1 MKFSIAKTKMYAA
14 LQDVSHA
21 VSSTSPAA
29 LRGILIE
36 ASEDNVLVLTA
47 SDNDVTIRKI
57 LKGKDDEE
65 LQLDVEEAG
74 SVVIDAHYIM
84 DIVHKIDS
92 DTVKVEILDGALTSF
107 KGNQAQFR
115 INGTKAE
122 EYPDID
128 LSEPADSFAINEL
141 KLSSIIEAT
150 AFAASDKET
159 RPVLT
164 GIHFNL
170 KDHKLTAVATDSYR
184 LARKEE
190 AIDSDLN
197 LAVTIP
203 ARSMNEVRSILL
215 SEDKD
220 ITVALDSRKAQ
231 FRNEDTIFQT
241 RLLEGNFPDTDRL
254 IPTSFIATLTI
265 ARNSLIGVL
274 DRSMF
279 IKNENMSIN
288 HLHCTEE
295 DIIFSNRS
303 QEIGEFEQ
311 SLMEEGASFKGDP
324 LDISFNAGYVMAA
337 ARALKGN
344 TVEIRFS
351 GEMKP
356 FILVN
361 PEDES
366 MLQLALPVRS
376 YD

>member
-14 LQDVSHA
+14 LQDVNHA
-21 VSSTSPAA
+21 ISSTSPAA

-36 ASEDNVLVLTA
+36 ASEDNELVLTA
-47 SDNDVTIRKI
+47 SDNDVTIRRT

-65 LQLDVEEAG
+65 LQLNVEEPG

-84 DIVHKIDS
+84 DIVHKIDA

-115 INGTKAE
+115 INGTKAD

-128 LSEPADSFAINEL
+128 LSEPQQSFSVNEL
-141 KLSSIIEAT
+141 KLSALIEAT
-150 AFAASDKET
+150 AFAASDQET
-159 RPVLT
+159 RPALT
-164 GIHFNL
+164 GIHIVL
-170 KDHKLTAVATDSYR
+170 KEGKLIAVATDSYR

-190 AIDSDLN
+190 AIDSDLDI
-197 LAVTIP
+197 AVTIP
-203 ARSMNEVRSILL
+203 AKSMNEVRSILL

-220 ITVALDSRKAQ
+220 IRIALDNRKAQ
-231 FRNEDTIFQT
+231 FITDDTVFQT
-241 RLLEGNFPDTDRL
+241 RLLEGAFPETDRL
-254 IPTSFIATLTI
+254 IPTSFISTLTI
-265 ARNSLIGVL
+265 SRSSLINVL

-279 IKNENMSIN
+279 IKNENMTIN
-288 HLHCTEE
+288 HLHCTED

-311 SLMEEGASFKGDP
+311 SLMEEGAVFKGEP
-324 LDISFNAGYVMAA
+324 LDISFNGGYVMAA

-344 TVEIRFS
+344 TIEIRFA

-356 FILVN
+356 FILIN
-361 PEDES
+361 PEDDS
-366 MLQLALPVRS
+366 MLQLTLPVRS

>member
-14 LQDVSHA
+14 LQDVNHA
-21 VSSTSPAA
+21 ISSTSPAA

-36 ASEDNVLVLTA
+36 ASEDNELVLTA
-47 SDNDVTIRKI
+47 SDNDVTIRRT

-65 LQLDVEEAG
+65 LQLNVEEPG

-84 DIVHKIDS
+84 DIVHKIDA

-115 INGTKAE
+115 INGTKAD

-128 LSEPADSFAINEL
+128 LSEPQQSFSVNEL
-141 KLSSIIEAT
+141 KLSALIEAT
-150 AFAASDKET
+150 AFAASDQET
-159 RPVLT
+159 RPALT
-164 GIHFNL
+164 GIHMVL
-170 KDHKLTAVATDSYR
+170 KEGKLIAVATDSYR

-190 AIDSDLN
+190 AIDSDLDI
-197 LAVTIP
+197 AVTIP
-203 ARSMNEVRSILL
+203 AKSMNEVRSILL

-220 ITVALDSRKAQ
+220 IRIALDNRKAQ
-231 FRNEDTIFQT
+231 FITDDTVFQT
-241 RLLEGNFPDTDRL
+241 RLLEGAFPETDRL
-254 IPTSFIATLTI
+254 IPTSFISTLTI
-265 ARNSLIGVL
+265 SRSSLINVL

-279 IKNENMSIN
+279 IKNENMTIN
-288 HLHCTEE
+288 HLHCTED

-311 SLMEEGASFKGDP
+311 SLIEEGAVFKGEP
-324 LDISFNAGYVMAA
+324 LDISFNGGYVMAA

-344 TVEIRFS
+344 AIEIRFA

-356 FILVN
+356 FILIN
-361 PEDES
+361 PEDDS
-366 MLQLALPVRS
+366 MLQLTLPVRS

>member
-14 LQDVSHA
+14 LQDVNHA
-21 VSSTSPAA
+21 ISSTSPAA

-36 ASEDNVLVLTA
+36 ASEDNELVLTA
-47 SDNDVTIRKI
+47 SDNDVTIRRT

-65 LQLDVEEAG
+65 LQLNVEEPG

-84 DIVHKIDS
+84 DIVHKIDA

-115 INGTKAE
+115 INGTKAD

-128 LSEPADSFAINEL
+128 LSEPQQSFSVNEL
-141 KLSSIIEAT
+141 KLSALIEAT
-150 AFAASDKET
+150 AFAASDQET
-159 RPVLT
+159 RPALT
-164 GIHFNL
+164 GIHMVL
-170 KDHKLTAVATDSYR
+170 KEGKLIAVATDSYR

-190 AIDSDLN
+190 AIDSDLDI
-197 LAVTIP
+197 AVTIP
-203 ARSMNEVRSILL
+203 AKSMNEVRSILL

-220 ITVALDSRKAQ
+220 IRIALDNRKAQ
-231 FRNEDTIFQT
+231 FITDDTVFQT
-241 RLLEGNFPDTDRL
+241 RLLEGAFPETDRL
-254 IPTSFIATLTI
+254 IPTSFISTLTI
-265 ARNSLIGVL
+265 SRSSLINVL

-279 IKNENMSIN
+279 IKNENMTIN
-288 HLHCTEE
+288 HLHCTED

-311 SLMEEGASFKGDP
+311 SLMEEGAVFKGEP
-324 LDISFNAGYVMAA
+324 LDISFNGGYVMAA

-344 TVEIRFS
+344 TIEIRFA

-356 FILVN
+356 FILIN
-361 PEDES
+361 PEDDS
-366 MLQLALPVRS
+366 MLQLTLPVRS

>member
-14 LQDVSHA
+14 LQDVNHA
-21 VSSTSPAA
+21 ISSTSPAA

-36 ASEDNVLVLTA
+36 ASEDNELVLTA
-47 SDNDVTIRKI
+47 SDNDVTIRRT

-65 LQLDVEEAG
+65 LQLNVEEPG

-84 DIVHKIDS
+84 DIVHKIDA

-115 INGTKAE
+115 INGTKAD

-128 LSEPADSFAINEL
+128 LSEPQQSFSVNEL
-141 KLSSIIEAT
+141 KLSALIEAT
-150 AFAASDKET
+150 AFAASDQET
-159 RPVLT
+159 RPALT
-164 GIHFNL
+164 GIHMVL
-170 KDHKLTAVATDSYR
+170 KEGKLIAVATDSYR

-190 AIDSDLN
+190 AIDSDLDI
-197 LAVTIP
+197 AVTVP
-203 ARSMNEVRSILL
+203 AKSMNEVRSILL

-220 ITVALDSRKAQ
+220 IRIALDTRKAQ
-231 FRNEDTIFQT
+231 FITDDTVFQT
-241 RLLEGNFPDTDRL
+241 RLLEGAFPETDRL
-254 IPTSFIATLTI
+254 IPTSFISTLTI
-265 ARNSLIGVL
+265 SRSSLINVL

-279 IKNENMSIN
+279 IKNENMTIN
-288 HLHCTEE
+288 HLHCTED

-311 SLMEEGASFKGDP
+311 SLMEEGAVFKGEP
-324 LDISFNAGYVMAA
+324 LDISFNGGYVMAA

-344 TVEIRFS
+344 TIEIRFA

-356 FILVN
+356 FILIN
-361 PEDES
+361 PEDDS
-366 MLQLALPVRS
+366 MLQLTLPVRY

>member
-14 LQDVSHA
+14 LQDVNHA
-21 VSSTSPAA
+21 ISSTSPAA

-36 ASEDNVLVLTA
+36 ASEDNELVLTA
-47 SDNDVTIRKI
+47 SDNDVTIRRT

-65 LQLDVEEAG
+65 LQLNVEEPG

-84 DIVHKIDS
+84 DIVHKIDA

-115 INGTKAE
+115 INGTKAD

-128 LSEPADSFAINEL
+128 LSEPQQSFSVNEL
-141 KLSSIIEAT
+141 KLSALIEAT
-150 AFAASDKET
+150 AFAASDQET
-159 RPVLT
+159 RPALT
-164 GIHFNL
+164 GIHMVL
-170 KDHKLTAVATDSYR
+170 KEGKLIAVATDSYR

-190 AIDSDLN
+190 AIDSDLDI
-197 LAVTIP
+197 AVTIP
-203 ARSMNEVRSILL
+203 AKSMNEVRSILL

-220 ITVALDSRKAQ
+220 IRIALDNRKAQ
-231 FRNEDTIFQT
+231 FITDDTVFQT
-241 RLLEGNFPDTDRL
+241 RLLEGAFPETDRL
-254 IPTSFIATLTI
+254 IPTSFISTLTI
-265 ARNSLIGVL
+265 SRSSLINVL

-279 IKNENMSIN
+279 IKNENMTIN
-288 HLHCTEE
+288 HLHCTED

-311 SLMEEGASFKGDP
+311 SLIEEGAVFKGEP
-324 LDISFNAGYVMAA
+324 LDISFNGGYVMAA

-344 TVEIRFS
+344 TIEIRFA

-356 FILVN
+356 FILIN
-361 PEDES
+361 PEDDS
-366 MLQLALPVRS
+366 MLQLTLPVRS

>member
-14 LQDVSHA
+14 LQDVNHA
-21 VSSTSPAA
+21 ISSTSPAA

-36 ASEDNVLVLTA
+36 ASEDNELVLTA
-47 SDNDVTIRKI
+47 SDNDVTIRRT

-65 LQLDVEEAG
+65 LQLNVEEPG

-84 DIVHKIDS
+84 DIVHKIDA

-115 INGTKAE
+115 INGTKAD

-128 LSEPADSFAINEL
+128 LSEPQQSFSVNEL
-141 KLSSIIEAT
+141 KLSALIEAT
-150 AFAASDKET
+150 AFAASDQET
-159 RPVLT
+159 RPALT
-164 GIHFNL
+164 GIHMVL
-170 KDHKLTAVATDSYR
+170 KEGKLIAVATDSYR

-190 AIDSDLN
+190 AIDSN
-197 LAVTIP
+197 LDIAVTIP
-203 ARSMNEVRSILL
+203 AKSMNEVRSILL

-220 ITVALDSRKAQ
+220 IRIALDNRKAQ
-231 FRNEDTIFQT
+231 FITDDTVFQT
-241 RLLEGNFPDTDRL
+241 RLLEGAFPETDRL
-254 IPTSFIATLTI
+254 IPTSFISTLTI
-265 ARNSLIGVL
+265 SRSSLINVL

-279 IKNENMSIN
+279 IKNENMTIN
-288 HLHCTEE
+288 HLHCTED

-311 SLMEEGASFKGDP
+311 SLIEEGAVFKGEP
-324 LDISFNAGYVMAA
+324 LDISFNGGYVMAA

-344 TVEIRFS
+344 EIEIRFA

-356 FILVN
+356 FILIN
-361 PEDES
+361 PEDDS
-366 MLQLALPVRS
+366 MLQLTLPVRS

>member
-14 LQDVSHA
+14 LQDVNHA
-21 VSSTSPAA
+21 ISSTSPAA

-36 ASEDNVLVLTA
+36 ASEDNELVLTA
-47 SDNDVTIRKI
+47 SDNDVTIRRT

-65 LQLDVEEAG
+65 LQLNVEEPG

-84 DIVHKIDS
+84 DIVHKIDA

-115 INGTKAE
+115 INGTKAD

-128 LSEPADSFAINEL
+128 LSEPQQSFSVNEL
-141 KLSSIIEAT
+141 KLSALIEAT
-150 AFAASDKET
+150 AFAASDQET
-159 RPVLT
+159 RPALT
-164 GIHFNL
+164 GIHIVL
-170 KDHKLTAVATDSYR
+170 KEGKLIAVATDSYR

-190 AIDSDLN
+190 AIDSDLDI
-197 LAVTIP
+197 AVTIP
-203 ARSMNEVRSILL
+203 AKSMNEVRSILL

-220 ITVALDSRKAQ
+220 IRIALDNRKAQ
-231 FRNEDTIFQT
+231 FITDDTVFQT
-241 RLLEGNFPDTDRL
+241 RLLEGAFPETDRL
-254 IPTSFIATLTI
+254 IPTSFISTLTI
-265 ARNSLIGVL
+265 SRSSLINVL

-279 IKNENMSIN
+279 IKNENMTIN
-288 HLHCTEE
+288 HLHCTED

-311 SLMEEGASFKGDP
+311 SLIEEGAVFKGEP
-324 LDISFNAGYVMAA
+324 LDISFNGGYVMAA

-344 TVEIRFS
+344 TIEIRFA

-356 FILVN
+356 FILIN
-361 PEDES
+361 PEDDS
-366 MLQLALPVRS
+366 MLQLTLPVRS

>member
-14 LQDVSHA
+14 LQDVNHA
-21 VSSTSPAA
+21 ISSTSPAA

-36 ASEDNVLVLTA
+36 ASEDNELVLTA
-47 SDNDVTIRKI
+47 SDNDVTIRRT

-65 LQLDVEEAG
+65 LQLNVEEPG

-84 DIVHKIDS
+84 DIVHKIDA

-115 INGTKAE
+115 INGTKAD

-128 LSEPADSFAINEL
+128 LSEPQQSFSVNEL
-141 KLSSIIEAT
+141 KLSALIEAT
-150 AFAASDKET
+150 AFAASDQET
-159 RPVLT
+159 RPALT
-164 GIHFNL
+164 GIHMVL
-170 KDHKLTAVATDSYR
+170 KEGKLIAVATDSYR

-190 AIDSDLN
+190 AIDSDLDI
-197 LAVTIP
+197 AVTIP
-203 ARSMNEVRSILL
+203 AKSMNEVRSILL

-220 ITVALDSRKAQ
+220 IRIALDNRKAQ
-231 FRNEDTIFQT
+231 FITDDTVFQT
-241 RLLEGNFPDTDRL
+241 RLLEGAFPETDRL
-254 IPTSFIATLTI
+254 IPTSFISTLTI
-265 ARNSLIGVL
+265 SRSSLINVL

-279 IKNENMSIN
+279 IKNENMTIN
-288 HLHCTEE
+288 HLHCTED

-311 SLMEEGASFKGDP
+311 SLIEEGAVFKGEP
-324 LDISFNAGYVMAA
+324 LDISFNGGYVMAA

-344 TVEIRFS
+344 TIEIRFA

-356 FILVN
+356 FILIN
-361 PEDES
+361 PEDDG
-366 MLQLALPVRS
+366 MLQLTLPVRS

>member
-14 LQDVSHA
+14 LQDVNHA
-21 VSSTSPAA
+21 ISSTSPAA

-36 ASEDNVLVLTA
+36 ASEDNELVLTA
-47 SDNDVTIRKI
+47 SDNDVTIRRT

-65 LQLDVEEAG
+65 LQLNVEEPG

-84 DIVHKIDS
+84 DIVHKIDA

-115 INGTKAE
+115 INGTKAD

-128 LSEPADSFAINEL
+128 LSEPQQSFSVNEL
-141 KLSSIIEAT
+141 KLSALIEAT
-150 AFAASDKET
+150 AFAASDQET
-159 RPVLT
+159 RPALT
-164 GIHFNL
+164 GIHMVL
-170 KDHKLTAVATDSYR
+170 KEGKLIAVATDSYR

-190 AIDSDLN
+190 AIDSDLDI
-197 LAVTIP
+197 AVTIP
-203 ARSMNEVRSILL
+203 AKSMNEVRSILL

-220 ITVALDSRKAQ
+220 IRIALDSRKAQ
-231 FRNEDTIFQT
+231 FITDDTVFQT
-241 RLLEGNFPDTDRL
+241 RLLEGAFPETDRL
-254 IPTSFIATLTI
+254 IPTSFISTLTI
-265 ARNSLIGVL
+265 SRSSLINVL

-279 IKNENMSIN
+279 IKNENMTIN
-288 HLHCTEE
+288 HLHCTQN

-311 SLMEEGASFKGDP
+311 SLIEEGAVFKGEP
-324 LDISFNAGYVMAA
+324 LDISFNGGYVMAA

-344 TVEIRFS
+344 TIEIRFA

-356 FILVN
+356 FILIN

-366 MLQLALPVRS
+366 MLQLTLPVRS

>member
-14 LQDVSHA
+14 LQDVNHA
-21 VSSTSPAA
+21 ISSTSPAA

-36 ASEDNVLVLTA
+36 ASEDNELVLTA
-47 SDNDVTIRKI
+47 SDNDVTIRRT

-65 LQLDVEEAG
+65 LQLNVEEPG

-84 DIVHKIDS
+84 DIVHKIDA

-115 INGTKAE
+115 INGTKAD

-128 LSEPADSFAINEL
+128 LSEPQQSFSVNEL
-141 KLSSIIEAT
+141 KLSALIEAT
-150 AFAASDKET
+150 AFAASDQET
-159 RPVLT
+159 RPALT
-164 GIHFNL
+164 GIHMVL
-170 KDHKLTAVATDSYR
+170 KEGKLIAVATDSYR

-190 AIDSDLN
+190 AIDSDLDI
-197 LAVTIP
+197 AVTVP
-203 ARSMNEVRSILL
+203 AKSMNEVRSILL

-220 ITVALDSRKAQ
+220 IRIALDTRKAQ
-231 FRNEDTIFQT
+231 FITDDTVFQT
-241 RLLEGNFPDTDRL
+241 RLLEGAFPETDRL
-254 IPTSFIATLTI
+254 IPTSFISTLTI
-265 ARNSLIGVL
+265 SRSSLINVL

-279 IKNENMSIN
+279 IKNENMTIN
-288 HLHCTEE
+288 HLHCTED

-311 SLMEEGASFKGDP
+311 SLMEEGAVFKGEP
-324 LDISFNAGYVMAA
+324 LDTSFNGGYVMAA

-344 TVEIRFS
+344 TIEIRFA

-356 FILVN
+356 FILIN
-361 PEDES
+361 PEDDS
-366 MLQLALPVRS
+366 MLQLTLPVRS